1 MKEQERIA
9 VKIFSNYGLDFKTA
23 TRAGG
28 WTNAVWL
35 NGDLALRL
43 SFKKDS
49 DRIRREVGLSEY
61 FPRAVGYPVN
71 IEVGVMD
78 GYEWSLSKRIYGKNL
93 SEVWSNLTWKERTE
107 AIRQILSIMAQVHKV
122 DISKIENLSNKR
134 AWYTSFNAE
143 ETYSCLERY
152 KEQRIFSADQID
164 TLYGILERFW
174 EKHNSA
180 TAVLNHGDITT
191 DNLLWSDGKI
201 VSLMDF
207 EHSVIAAPELDLQCV
222 VNLALFWDEGDFMI
236 DCNIQEYQQ
245 YKNDVIKLLKPMLT
259 KSDST
264 DLILGYAFLYRQRFL
279 EFWLENPEGKLEEQ
293 DSYIKLLSLANGE
306 GGYLSEII
314 YS

>member
-9 VKIFSNYGLDFKTA
+9 IEIFSEYGLDFKTA